1 MNRTISD
8 FLLELYSN
16 ASECL
21 PNELRLR
28 TLKSLQSALP
38 FDFAVWGG
46 GSADGRL
53 VTDLTVLDQTTAVLE
68 EWEAIASADAFCDL
82 TLQRLGATARFDDV
96 PKYRKSMA
104 YNEHWR
110 KFDATHMMATISAEG
125 SDGYVSFVGLCAKS
139 RQTAFSDKEK
149 AFKQTLMP
157 HLSQALRMNREIWT
171 GRAALK
177 HEAVALIDHDGWIL
191 SSQGPFEL
199 FARDEW
205 SSVGRIPAEAMRKIR
220 SGQSWHG
227 QTVTVRPSPFEDKH
241 FIHIRHQPTR
251 SVLSPRERQVAE
263 LFASGLTNKEVART
277 LGTAPSTVRNQLE
290 RIYDK
295 LEIGSKSEL
304 VALFNQY

>member
-1 MNRTISD
+1 MNRRVSD

-16 ASECL
+16 ASECF

-28 TLKSLQSALP
+28 TLRSLQSVLP

-53 VTDLTVLDQTTAVLE
+53 VTDLTVLDQTAAVLE
-68 EWEAIASADAFCDL
+68 DWEAIASDDAFCDL
-82 TLQRLGATARFDDV
+82 TLEHLGTTARFDDV

-110 KFDATHMMATISAEG
+110 KFDAAHMMATITAEG
-125 SDGYVSFVGLCAKS
+125 PDGYVSFVGLCAEP
-139 RQTAFSDKEK
+139 RQTAFSDRER
-149 AFKQTLMP
+149 AFKQKLMP

-177 HEAVALIDHDGWIL
+177 HEAVALVDQDGWVL
-191 SSQGPFEL
+191 SSQGPFET

-205 SSVGRIPAEAMRKIR
+205 GGVSRIPEDAMGRVR

-227 QTVTVRPSPFEDKH
+227 QTVAVRPSPFEDKH
-241 FIHIRHQPTR
+241 FIHIRHQPAR
-251 SVLSPRERQVAE
+251 SALSPRERQVAE
-263 LFASGLTNKEVART
+263 LFAAGLTNKEVAHT
-277 LGTAPSTVRNQLE
+277 LGTSPSTVRNQLE

-295 LEIGSKSEL
+295 LDIGSKSEL
-304 VALFNQY
+304 VALFNQA